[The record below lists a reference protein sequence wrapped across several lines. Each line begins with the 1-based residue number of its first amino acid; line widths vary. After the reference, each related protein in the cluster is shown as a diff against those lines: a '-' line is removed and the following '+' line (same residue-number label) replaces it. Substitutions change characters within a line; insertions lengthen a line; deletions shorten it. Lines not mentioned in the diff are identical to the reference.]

1 MKAAAVPRKASA
13 RAAELRAALEE
24 HNYRYYVLDA
34 PTIDD
39 AQYDALFR
47 ELQALER
54 EYPALSS
61 PDSPTQR
68 VGAEPAA
75 EFEAVTHRVAMLSL
89 GNAFSAEEVSAFDRR
104 VREALGIAEVTYEV
118 EPKFDGL
125 AVNLVYEDG
134 LFTLGA
140 TRGDGYVGEN
150 VTANVRTVHAIPLK
164 LAAAKRPPPRYLEVR
179 GEVLML
185 KRDFARLNAA
195 QAARGEKTFVNP
207 RNAAAGALRQLDPK
221 MTAARRLSF
230 FAYGIGEVEW
240 RAPGQA
246 PRTQSAL
253 LDFLAALRLP
263 VARERGVVH
272 GRDGLLA
279 YYRQI
284 GAKRESLPF
293 QIDGVVYKVDDLA
306 QQAALGY
313 VSRAP
318 RFALAHKFPAEEMAT
333 EVLAIDVQVGRT
345 GALTPVA
352 RLKPVF
358 VGGVTVTNATLHNED
373 EVRRKDVRVGDTVIV
388 RRAGDVIPEI
398 VRVVKEKRPQGTRE
412 FVLPKKCPECGS
424 AVVRLPDETIARC
437 SGGLVC
443 PAQVAQALL
452 HFAGRR
458 AMDIEGLGEK
468 LVEQLVGGHIV
479 RTPAD
484 LYKLGVAAL
493 GELERMAEKSAD
505 QRRRRHRQEP
515 QDDTGAVHLRPG
527 YSPRRRGNREG
538 AGAALWPTRR
548 AHGRRRGGAAG
559 GCRRGAGAGAEHPP
573 ILRRA
578 AQSRGDCPVA
588 RGRGR
593 VAGKHAATRAGRE
606 VGGQDVRPD
615 RDPADALPRRS
626 EGIDRAAWRQG
637 HRQRVEEDALCRGR
651 RRGRKQARPRRR
663 ARRAGDR
670 RKTTQGPPPWRS
682 VGSPRPCFPLP
693 GWAAVSSRR
702 PRRVRRRCCPSSTS
716 R

>member
-39 AQYDALFR
+39 AQYDVLFR

-54 EYPALSS
+54 EYPALASA
-61 PDSPTQR
+61 DSPTQR

-125 AVNLVYEDG
+125 AVNLVYEHG

-164 LAAAKRPPPRYLEVR
+164 LAATKRPPPRYLEVR

-263 VARERGVVH
+263 VARERSVVH

-279 YYRQI
+279 YYRPDR
-284 GAKRESLPF
+284 REAR
-293 QIDGVVYKVDDLA
+293 V
-306 QQAALGY
+306 AAVPDRRGR
-313 VSRAP
+313 VQGRRP
-318 RFALAHKFPAEEMAT
+318 RP
-333 EVLAIDVQVGRT
+333 T
-345 GALTPVA
+345 GGA
-352 RLKPVF
+352 RLCFPR
-358 VGGVTVTNATLHNED
+358 TAL
-373 EVRRKDVRVGDTVIV
+373 
-388 RRAGDVIPEI
+388 RAG
-398 VRVVKEKRPQGTRE
+398 
-412 FVLPKKCPECGS
+412 
-424 AVVRLPDETIARC
+424 
-437 SGGLVC
+437 
-443 PAQVAQALL
+443 AQVP
-452 HFAGRR
+452 GR
-458 AMDIEGLGEK
+458 GN
-468 LVEQLVGGHIV
+468 GH
-479 RTPAD
+479 RGT
-484 LYKLGVAAL
+484 G
-493 GELERMAEKSAD
+493 
-505 QRRRRHRQEP
+505 HR
-515 QDDTGAVHLRPG
+515 RPG
-527 YSPRRRGNREG
+527 G
-538 AGAALWPTRR
+538 AHRR
-548 AHGRRRGGAAG
+548 AHPGGAPEAGVCRRRY
-559 GCRRGAGAGAEHPP
+559 
-573 ILRRA
+573 
-578 AQSRGDCPVA
+578 
-588 RGRGR
+588 
-593 VAGKHAATRAGRE
+593 
-606 VGGQDVRPD
+606 
-615 RDPADALPRRS
+615 
-626 EGIDRAAWRQG
+626 G
-637 HRQRVEEDALCRGR
+637 H
-651 RRGRKQARPRRR
+651 
-663 ARRAGDR
+663 
-670 RKTTQGPPPWRS
+670 
-682 VGSPRPCFPLP
+682 
-693 GWAAVSSRR
+693 
-702 PRRVRRRCCPSSTS
+702 
-716 R
+716 